1 MLPAAIGSGIDFLLF
16 SIPDMTMKNAVESY
30 NEALTAAKAGRF
42 NEAADLL
49 RAAISEDPSHV
60 NSHNVLGKVLIRTGA
75 IREARDCWKRALT
88 LDPANQTARAC
99 LQSLKKK
106 RLKKLVRYVAWASGI
121 VAVFVLLLSTNWRV
135 RGIQTEL
142 SGLVALLHE
151 QVRSSEDSTRVA
163 PPAAASAP
171 IAPSDRTPE
180 RIPVRTVAPT
190 MPTPSWKEEVRTTYE
205 GALRSYQSRKF
216 TRAIAA
222 FREVLN
228 VPHPH
233 ALKDNARYW
242 IGECWYGMG
251 KYEQALTAFEK
262 VSTLYPKGNKVLH
275 ARIKIAYCH
284 YRLGET
290 AEARQCLIRLQHK
303 VIGDPDADR
312 AIRRLLRW
320 LGP

>member
-1 MLPAAIGSGIDFLLF
+1 
-16 SIPDMTMKNAVESY
+16 MKNAVESY
-30 NEALTAAKAGRF
+30 DEALMAAKAGRF

-49 RAAISEDPSHV
+49 RAAISKDPSHV

-75 IREARDCWKRALT
+75 IREAKDCWKTALA
-88 LDPANQTARAC
+88 LDPANRTARAC
-99 LQSLKKK
+99 LQSLRKK
-106 RLKKLVRYVAWASGI
+106 RLKRILRSAAWAGGI
-121 VAVFVLLLSTNWRV
+121 VAVFVVLLSTNWRV

-151 QVRSSEDSTRVA
+151 QLRSSEDSSKVV
-163 PPAAASAP
+163 PPASASTP
-171 IAPSDRTPE
+171 IAPTGVPSERAPE
-180 RIPVRTVAPT
+180 RIPVRTAVPT

-216 TRAIAA
+216 TRAMRA

-233 ALKDNARYW
+233 VLKDSAQYW
-242 IGECWYGMG
+242 IGECWYGKG
-251 KYEQALTAFEK
+251 KYERALTAFEK
-262 VSTLYPKGNKVLH
+262 VSTLYPRGNKVLH
-275 ARIKIAYCH
+275 ARIKSAYCQ

-290 AEARQCLIRLQHK
+290 AKARACLIRLQHK
-303 VIGDPDADR
+303 AIKDSDADR

-320 LGP
+320 LAS

>member
-1 MLPAAIGSGIDFLLF
+1 
-16 SIPDMTMKNAVESY
+16 MKNAVESY

-75 IREARDCWKRALT
+75 IPEARDCWKRALT

-99 LQSLKKK
+99 LQSLRKK
-106 RLKKLVRYVAWASGI
+106 RLNRVLRSAAWGSGI
-121 VAVFVLLLSTNWRV
+121 VAVFVVLLSTNWQI
-135 RGIQTEL
+135 RGIRAEL
-142 SGLVALLHE
+142 SELVALLHE
-151 QVRSSEDSTRVA
+151 QLLSSDDSTRVA
-163 PPAAASAP
+163 PPAAASAL
-171 IAPSDRTPE
+171 IAPARVPSDRTPE
-180 RIPVRTVAPT
+180 RIPVRSVAPT